1 MAASP
6 RLFPITLVT
15 PALAFLQRFG
25 SVLIIPGI
33 FSHGPWV
40 FTAGRSR
47 QKDRILPWGQFI
59 EAVCSSLRAGPLG
72 TPVKCPLTW
81 GCVPRLDPCPQALA
95 FYSLGAMGTHDT
107 HFLLPSPFT

>member
-6 RLFPITLVT
+6 RLFPITLEM
-15 PALAFLQRFG
+15 PARAFLQRFG

-40 FTAGRSR
+40 FTARRSR
-47 QKDRILPWGQFI
+47 QRIAFFPGDSSP

-72 TPVKCPLTW
+72 TLTW
-81 GCVPRLDPCPQALA
+81 GCVPDLTPALRPWHFTA
-95 FYSLGAMGTHDT
+95 LELRELTTHTFYSHLLLLSEFLG
-107 HFLLPSPFT
+107 